1 MELLIVIGVLGILA
15 AGLLAAIDPF
25 EQLKKARDA
34 NNRNAAIEMVSSLTR
49 YFAAHGAFPWNMTSV
64 ITSCSRTGTNP
75 LAGLDV
81 LATGSLPIASFED
94 CFTSTLMADGELK
107 TTFFD
112 GIGSTPYY
120 ISSSSTDLTDLTVC
134 FVPEG
139 KSLRSDAK
147 TSYLLTGNA
156 APYTI
161 VDQSVLETGAKCPT
175 TGSADICLQCFR

>member
-64 ITSCSRTGTNP
+64 IDSCSTATGKS
-75 LAGLDV
+75 LVGLDV
-81 LATGSLPIASFED
+81 LATGSLPIASFET
-94 CFTSTLMADGELK
+94 CFTNTLMTDGELK

-120 ISSSSTDLTDLTVC
+120 IASSATDKTDLTVC
-134 FVPEG
+134 FIPEG

-147 TSYLLTGNA
+147 TSYLLTGAA

-161 VDQSVLETGAKCPT
+161 VDQTSLTGAKCPT
-175 TGSADICLQCFR
+175 TGSTDICLQCFR